1 MQVKCDKLERESR
14 NSQTDNTKLRSV
26 VKSSIGDSRQSSAS
40 KSVSEAQYKKSQADL
55 RVAEAEIQKLNKQ
68 LDKAYLNMNKKKD

>member
-14 NSQTDNTKLRSV
+14 NSQTDNSKLRSV